1 MITKKTENGVTT
13 YKVQDA
19 KGNSIELSGDVVNEI
34 FFFKEREYHREDIEN
49 KLDEMYPEK
58 KFSDEQIEAATNTY
72 EKRIGDDGSWNEIAE
87 SAIYDSISI
96 SD

>member
-13 YKVQDA
+13 YEVQDA
-19 KGNSIELSGDVVNEI
+19 KGTVELSSEVVSEI
-34 FFFKEREYHREDIEN
+34 FFFKRREYHREDIEN

-87 SAIYDSISI
+87 SAIYDSISEEK
-96 SD
+96 